1 MLGEAFGAIAALKQ
15 ESLALGNPA
24 ELALELAG
32 LAGENQGRK
41 PLQALFDLGKPR
53 GIRIIRHLTQRT
65 AAPTVRCPHARHVC
79 LQLLAPRRG
88 RALILCRG
96 SFATLGRSNQVSIR
110 PVRSYWASK

>member
-1 MLGEAFGAIAALKQ
+1 MLAEAFGAIAALKQ

-24 ELALELAG
+24 ELALELPG
-32 LAGENQGRK
+32 LTGKNQGRK

-79 LQLLAPRRG
+79 LQLLAPEARP
-88 RALILCRG
+88 RAYTMPWLVCNVWV
-96 SFATLGRSNQVSIR
+96 SRSLTSH
-110 PVRSYWASK
+110 